1 MKKKNKIIHTHSR
14 LSKDDVFLFNEGTHY
29 QLYRH
34 LGAHPV
40 NNDRGNGIHFAVW
53 APNAEAVSVIGDFN
67 DWQTDSH
74 QLKQIHAGSG
84 IWEGMITELE
94 SSEKYKYHIR
104 SRYQKYAVDKRDPYA
119 FYGEDP
125 PSTASLTWDLNYQ
138 WQDQN
143 WMEQRQQKNRLDQ
156 PFSIYEVHLGSWK
169 RKLDPKNDF
178 LNYRELAEELA
189 RYCKENGFTHI
200 ELLPV
205 MEHPFYGS
213 WGYQTV
219 GYFAPTGRY
228 GTPQDFMYFID
239 YLHQQGIG
247 IILDWVPSHFPGD
260 EHGLVYFDGT
270 HLYEHADSRQ
280 GFHPDWKSYI
290 FNYGR
295 KEVQAFLI
303 SSALFWL
310 DYYHVDG
317 LRVDAVA
324 SMLYLDYSREAGEW
338 IPNRY
343 GGRENL
349 EAIAFI
355 KKLNET
361 AYSYFPGIQM
371 IAEESTAWPMV
382 SRPIYL
388 GGLGFGMKWNMGWMH
403 DTLSYFSRDPIYRK
417 YHHQELTFSLL
428 YSFNENFILSLS
440 HDEVTHGKKSLLEKM
455 PGDDWQKFANLR
467 LLLGYL
473 FAHPGKKL
481 LFMGC
486 EFGQRQEWQHDF
498 SLDWHLLKTP
508 SHNGVLKW
516 TRDLNHLY
524 KNEKAL
530 YEVDFENS
538 GFQWIESN
546 DWEHSIL
553 VFLRKRKDGQEK
565 ILVICNF
572 VPTPW
577 YNYRIGVPE
586 KGVWKECLNSDS
598 SLYGGSGQ
606 GNLGKVK
613 TLPIPMHGQNFS
625 LNLTIPPLGILF
637 LKKQETQ
644 EEQTRR

>member
-1 MKKKNKIIHTHSR
+1 MKKNKFHYMEYFT
-14 LSKDDVFLFNEGTHY
+14 LFNKDDIYLHQEGTHY
-29 QLYRH
+29 RLYEK
-34 LGAHPV
+34 LGAHLIKFKEKEGV
-40 NNDRGNGIHFAVW
+40 HFALW

-67 DWQTDSH
+67 NWQTGSH
-74 QLKQIHAGSG
+74 QLKQIHTGSG
-84 IWEGMITELE
+84 IWEGMIPDLE
-94 SSEKYKYHIR
+94 AGEKYKYNIR
-104 SRYQKYAVDKRDPYA
+104 SQYQKYSVDKQDPYA
-119 FYGEDP
+119 FYGEKP
-125 PSTASLTWDLNYQ
+125 PSTASLVWDLDYQ
-138 WQDQN
+138 WQDQA
-143 WMEQRQQKNRLDQ
+143 WMGQRQQRNRLDQ
-156 PFSIYEVHLGSWK
+156 PFSVYEIHLGSWR
-169 RKLDPKNDF
+169 RKLNPENGF
-178 LNYRELAEELA
+178 LNYRELAIELA
-189 RYCKENGFTHI
+189 QYIKENGFTHV

-213 WGYQTV
+213 WGYQSL
-219 GYFAPTGRY
+219 GYFSPTSRY

-247 IILDWVPSHFPGD
+247 VILDWVPSHFPGD

-270 HLYEHADSRQ
+270 HLYEHADPQ
-280 GFHPDWKSYI
+280 KGFHPDWHSYI

-295 KEVQAFLI
+295 NEVKEFLI

-310 DYYHVDG
+310 EKYHIDG

-324 SMLYLDYSREAGEW
+324 SMLYLDYSRKEGEW
-338 IPNRY
+338 IPNQF

-349 EAIAFI
+349 EAIDFI
-355 KKLNET
+355 KKLNEVI
-361 AYSYFPGIQM
+361 YQNFPDVQT

-403 DTLSYFSRDPIYRK
+403 DTLSYFSRDSIYRK
-417 YHHQELTFSLL
+417 YHQQELTFSLL

-467 LLLGYL
+467 LLFGYM

-481 LFMGC
+481 LFMGS

-498 SLDWHLLKTP
+498 SLDWHLLKIP
-508 SHNGVLKW
+508 FHEGMLKW
-516 TRDLNHLY
+516 IRDLNGFY
-524 KNEKAL
+524 KEEKAL
-530 YEVDFENS
+530 HEVDFENA

-546 DWEHSIL
+546 DWQHSVLI
-553 VFLRKRKDGQEK
+553 FLRKNKSGQEK

-577 YNYRIGVPE
+577 YNYLIGVPE
-586 KGVWKECLNSDS
+586 KGIWKECLNSDAS
-598 SLYGGSGQ
+598 IYGGSDQ
-606 GNLGKVK
+606 GNLGQIK
-613 TLPIPMHGQNFS
+613 TLPVPMHGKAFS

-637 LKKQETQ
+637 LKK
-644 EEQTRR
+644 RV

>member
-40 NNDRGNGIHFAVW
+40 NNDRENGIHFAVW
-53 APNAEAVSVIGDFN
+53 APNAEAVSVVGDFN

-84 IWEGMITELE
+84 IWEGMIPELE

-143 WMEQRQQKNRLDQ
+143 WMEQRQHKNRLDQ

-169 RKLDPKNDF
+169 RKLDQKNDF

-498 SLDWHLLKTP
+498 SLDWHLLKTS
-508 SHNGVLKW
+508 SHNGILKW

-530 YEVDFENS
+530 YEVDFDSS

-565 ILVICNF
+565 ILVIGNF

-586 KGVWKECLNSDS
+586 KGIWKECLNSDS

-606 GNLGKVK
+606 GNSGEVK
-613 TLPIPMHGQNFS
+613 TLPIPMHGQSFS

-637 LKKQETQ
+637 LKKQGE
-644 EEQTRR
+644 

>member
-1 MKKKNKIIHTHSR
+1 MKKNKFHYMEYFT
-14 LSKDDVFLFNEGTHY
+14 LFSKDDIYLHQEGTHY
-29 QLYRH
+29 RLYEK
-34 LGAHPV
+34 LGAHLIKFKEKEGV
-40 NNDRGNGIHFAVW
+40 YFAIW
-53 APNAEAVSVIGDFN
+53 APNAESVAVIGDFN
-67 DWQTDSH
+67 QWQSNAH
-74 QLKQIHAGSG
+74 LLRQIHLGSG
-84 IWEGMITELE
+84 IWEGFI
-94 SSEKYKYHIR
+94 SEIEKGMRYKFHIK
-104 SRYQKYAVDKRDPYA
+104 SRHGNYQVDKGDPFA
-119 FYGEDP
+119 FYWEKP
-125 PSTASLTWDLNYQ
+125 PQTASIIWDLDYH
-138 WQDQN
+138 WQDQS
-143 WMEQRQQKNRLDQ
+143 WMGQRQQRNRLDQ
-156 PFSIYEVHLGSWK
+156 PFSVYEIHLGSWR
-169 RKLDPKNDF
+169 RKLNPENGF
-178 LNYRELAEELA
+178 LNYRELAIELA
-189 RYCKENGFTHI
+189 QYIKENGFTHV

-213 WGYQTV
+213 WGYQSL
-219 GYFAPTGRY
+219 GYFSPTSRY

-247 IILDWVPSHFPGD
+247 VILDWVPSHFPGD

-270 HLYEHADSRQ
+270 HLYEHADPQ
-280 GFHPDWKSYI
+280 KGFHPDWHSYI

-295 KEVQAFLI
+295 NEVKEFLI

-310 DYYHVDG
+310 EKYHIDG

-324 SMLYLDYSREAGEW
+324 SMLYLDYSRKEGEW
-338 IPNRY
+338 IPNQF

-349 EAIAFI
+349 EAIDFI
-355 KKLNET
+355 KKLNEVI
-361 AYSYFPGIQM
+361 YQNFPDVQT

-403 DTLSYFSRDPIYRK
+403 DTLSYFSRDSIYRK
-417 YHHQELTFSLL
+417 YHQQELTFSLL

-467 LLLGYL
+467 LLFGYM

-481 LFMGC
+481 LFMGS

-498 SLDWHLLKTP
+498 SLDWHILKIP
-508 SHNGVLKW
+508 FHEGMLKW
-516 TRDLNHLY
+516 IRNLNGFY
-524 KNEKAL
+524 KEEKAL
-530 YEVDFENS
+530 HEVDFENA

-546 DWEHSIL
+546 DWQHSVLI
-553 VFLRKRKDGQEK
+553 FLRKNKSGQEK

-577 YNYRIGVPE
+577 YNYLIGVPE
-586 KGVWKECLNSDS
+586 KGIWKECLNSDAS
-598 SLYGGSGQ
+598 IYGGSDQ
-606 GNLGKVK
+606 GNLGQIK
-613 TLPIPMHGQNFS
+613 TLPVPIHGKAFS

-637 LKKQETQ
+637 LKK
-644 EEQTRR
+644 RV

>member
-1 MKKKNKIIHTHSR
+1 MSKKNNILHSHSR
-14 LSKDDVFLFNEGTHY
+14 LSKDDIFLFNEGTHY

-40 NNDRGNGIHFAVW
+40 TLDRENGIHFAVW

-67 DWQTDSH
+67 EWQIGSH
-74 QLKQIHAGSG
+74 QLKQIHIGSG
-84 IWEGMITELE
+84 IWEGMIPDVKIG
-94 SSEKYKYHIR
+94 EKYKYHIQ
-104 SRYQKYAVDKRDPYA
+104 SRYQKYCVDKQDPYA
-119 FYGEDP
+119 FYGEKP
-125 PSTASLTWDLNYQ
+125 PLTASVAWDLDYQ
-138 WQDQN
+138 WQDQS
-143 WMEQRQQKNRLDQ
+143 WMKQRRQKNQLDQ
-156 PFSIYEVHLGSWK
+156 PFSVYEVHLGSWR
-169 RKLDPKNDF
+169 RKPEPENDF
-178 LNYRELAEELA
+178 LSYRELATELA
-189 RYCKENGFTHI
+189 QYCQENGFTHV

-219 GYFAPTGRY
+219 GYFSPTSRY

-247 IILDWVPSHFPGD
+247 VILDWVPSHFPGD
-260 EHGLVYFDGT
+260 EHSLVYFDGT
-270 HLYEHADSRQ
+270 HLYEHADPRQ

-310 DYYHVDG
+310 DCYHADG

-324 SMLYLDYSREAGEW
+324 SMLYLDYSRNDGEW
-338 IPNRY
+338 IPNRF

-361 AYSYFPGIQM
+361 AYSFFPDIQM

-403 DTLSYFSRDPIYRK
+403 DTLSYFSKDPIYRK

-467 LLLGYL
+467 LLLGYM

-481 LFMGC
+481 LFMGN

-498 SLDWHLLKTP
+498 SLDWHLLDAS
-508 SHNGVLKW
+508 SHNQILQWV
-516 TRDLNHLY
+516 RDLNHLY
-524 KNEKAL
+524 KKEKAL
-530 YEVDFENS
+530 HEVDFDYT

-546 DWEHSIL
+546 DWEHSVLI
-553 VFLRKRKDGQEK
+553 FLRKNKDGQEK

-572 VPTPW
+572 IPTPW
-577 YNYRIGVPE
+577 YNYRIGVSE
-586 KGVWKECLNSDS
+586 KGIWQECLNSDAS
-598 SLYGGSGQ
+598 IYGGSGH
-606 GNLGKVK
+606 GNLGKVQ
-613 TLPIPMHGQNFS
+613 TLPIPMHGQEFS

-637 LKKQETQ
+637 LKKQEK
-644 EEQTRR
+644 

>member
-1 MKKKNKIIHTHSR
+1 MKKKNKMIQTHSR
-14 LSKDDVFLFNEGTHY
+14 LSKNDIFLFNEGTHY

-34 LGAHPV
+34 MGAHPV
-40 NNDRGNGIHFAVW
+40 NSEQENGIHFAVW

-67 DWQTDSH
+67 NWQTNSH
-74 QLKQIHAGSG
+74 QLQQIHTGSG
-84 IWEGMITELE
+84 IWEGMVPDLKTGG
-94 SSEKYKYHIR
+94 KYKYHIQ
-104 SRYQKYAVDKRDPYA
+104 SRFQQYGVDKTDPFAY
-119 FYGEDP
+119 YSENP
-125 PSTASLTWDLNYQ
+125 PSTASVVWDLNYQ
-138 WQDQN
+138 WQDQA
-143 WMEQRQQKNRLDQ
+143 WMADRKQKNQLDQ
-156 PFSIYEVHLGSWK
+156 PVSLYEVHLGSWK
-169 RKLDPKNDF
+169 RKADPKNDF

-189 RYCKENGFTHI
+189 NYCKENGFTHV

-213 WGYQTV
+213 WGYQSV
-219 GYFAPTGRY
+219 GYFAPTSRY
-228 GTPQDFMYFID
+228 GTPQDFMYFVD
-239 YLHQQGIG
+239 YLHQQKIG
-247 IILDWVPSHFPGD
+247 VILDWVPSHFPGD

-270 HLYEHADSRQ
+270 HLYEHADPRQ

-295 KEVQAFLI
+295 KEVQSFLI

-310 DYYHVDG
+310 DYYHIDG

-324 SMLYLDYSREAGEW
+324 SMLYLDYSRNEGEW
-338 IPNRY
+338 IPNRF

-361 AYSYFPGIQM
+361 AYSFFPGIQM

-403 DTLSYFSRDPIYRK
+403 DTLSYFSRDTIYRK
-417 YHHQELTFSLL
+417 YHHQELTFSLI
-428 YSFNENFILSLS
+428 YSFHENFILSLS

-467 LLLGYL
+467 LLLGYM

-481 LFMGC
+481 LFMGN

-508 SHNGVLKW
+508 SHNGILQW
-516 TRDLNHLY
+516 TRDLNQLY
-524 KNEKAL
+524 QKEKAL
-530 YEVDFENS
+530 YEVDFEYA

-546 DWEHSIL
+546 DWQHSVL
-553 VFLRKRKDGQEK
+553 VFLRKDRSGQEE

-577 YNYRIGVPE
+577 YNYRIGVTE
-586 KGVWKECLNSDS
+586 NGIWQECLNSDS

-606 GNLGKVK
+606 GNMGKVE
-613 TLPIPMHGQNFS
+613 TLPVSMHGYDFS
-625 LNLTIPPLGILF
+625 LNITIPPLGILF
-637 LKKQETQ
+637 FKKLVE
-644 EEQTRR
+644 